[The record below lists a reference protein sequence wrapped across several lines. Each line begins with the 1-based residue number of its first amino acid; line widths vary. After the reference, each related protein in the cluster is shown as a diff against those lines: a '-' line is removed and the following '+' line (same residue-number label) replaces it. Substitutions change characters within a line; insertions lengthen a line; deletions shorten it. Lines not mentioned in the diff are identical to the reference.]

1 MPTRLGLNDGDVAE
15 IEVGERRV
23 QGPVRIDHGQAEGV
37 VAVAL
42 GYGRSRAGA
51 IGNGI
56 GFDVYPLRSLGNP
69 WLVDNVTLRK
79 IGGTRPVPATQHHFQ
94 IEAEVD
100 ELLPL
105 VSLIEL
111 AKGIGRKPF
120 KKEPK
125 PTFYPPPKDNT
136 YAWAMVIDAAA
147 CIGCNACVV
156 ACQAE
161 NNVAVVGPE
170 EIEAGRDMH
179 WLRVDTYESAPGEMR
194 GFQPVP
200 CMQCEHAPCEPVCPV
215 AASVHDS
222 EGLNVQV
229 YNRCVGTR
237 FCQSNCPYKV
247 RRFNWY
253 GYNDG
258 QEYKNLGAPSVTA
271 QHNPNVTV
279 RARGVME
286 KCTYCVQRISA
297 ARREA
302 EKENRAIADGEVVT
316 ACQSACP
323 TRAISFGNRNDP
335 KAAVNDK
342 REEKQHYALLGHL
355 GTRPRTTYLARL
367 TNPNPALTEGGA

>member
-1 MPTRLGLNDGDVAE
+1 M
-15 IEVGERRV
+15 
-23 QGPVRIDHGQAEGV
+23 RIDHGQADGV
-37 VAVAL
+37 IAVAL

-56 GFDVYPLRSLGNP
+56 GFDIYPLRAAGNP
-69 WLVDNVTLRK
+69 WLIDNVTLRK
-79 IGGTRPVPATQHHFQ
+79 VGGTRPVPATQHHFQ

-111 AKGIGRKPF
+111 ARSGDKGLERKPF
-120 KKEPK
+120 KEEPK
-125 PTFYPPPKDNT
+125 PTFYPPPKTDT

-253 GYNDG
+253 GYADG

-297 ARREA
+297 ARRDA
-302 EKENRAIADGEVVT
+302 EKEDRTIADGEVVT

-335 KAAVNDK
+335 NAAVNKK

-367 TNPNPALTEGGA
+367 TNPNPALKEDGT